1 MDMNQKEM
9 IMERKEVEFRPGKR
23 YLHSFFLLDLEK
35 IAIKRI
41 QSASEMAL
49 GYYGKPLVVLTAEGK
64 DSAVCRELVRRS
76 GVPHE
81 LMHNLTTADAPETF
95 LLYPGAFPFGRR
107 SRHSMYGQL
116 SLL

>member
-49 GYYGKPLVVLTAEGK
+49 GYYGKPLVVLTAEEKIVRCAGNLSE
-64 DSAVCRELVRRS
+64 DPVCPMNS
-76 GVPHE
+76 CI
-81 LMHNLTTADAPETF
+81 T
-95 LLYPGAFPFGRR
+95 
-107 SRHSMYGQL
+107 
-116 SLL
+116 